1 MIQEE
6 NVQHPV
12 KSHRGFFFFGVVAL
26 HGVTGDR
33 QSGGAHGLR
42 QPSAATRSAGV

>member
-1 MIQEE
+1 MIQEQ

-12 KSHRGFFFFGVVAL
+12 KSHRGFFFGVVAL

-42 QPSAATRSAGV
+42 RPSAATGSAGI